1 MTSTCPPA
9 DALSALIDDALPPAA
24 RDKVLAHS
32 AACPLCAAQ
41 LAELRALHEAFQ
53 DLPATALGFDLG
65 ARVIERLQA
74 EAPGA
79 ASRQPLR
86 ARPHWLAS
94 IKGFFIDLPAWRAA
108 LVPLVGTTAA
118 LGFGVVLGGMLLIED
133 EAMPS
138 GSPSATLVAMSLF
151 DPVPPG
157 NLCPR
162 ADACAPKGSSR

>member
-32 AACPLCAAQ
+32 AACPHCAAQ
-41 LAELRALHEAFQ
+41 FAELRALHKAFQ
-53 DLPATALGFDLG
+53 DLPATSLGFDLG
-65 ARVIERLQA
+65 ARMIERLQA
-74 EAPGA
+74 EAPAA
-79 ASRQPLR
+79 AS
-86 ARPHWLAS
+86 RPHWLAS
-94 IKGFFIDLPAWRAA
+94 IKGFFTTVLAWRAA

-162 ADACAPKGSSR
+162 ADACAPKGSPR

>member
-9 DALSALIDDALPPAA
+9 DALSALVDDALPPAV
-24 RDKVLAHS
+24 RDALLAHS

-53 DLPATALGFDLG
+53 ALPATPLGFDLG
-65 ARVIERLQA
+65 ARVIARLQA
-74 EAPGA
+74 DAPA
-79 ASRQPLR
+79 AALR
-86 ARPHWLAS
+86 PPRRAHWLAS
-94 IKGFFIDLPAWRAA
+94 IKGFFTDVPAWRAA

-118 LGFGVVLGGMLLIED
+118 LAFGVVLGGMLLIED

-138 GSPSATLVAMSLF
+138 AAPSATLVAMSLF
-151 DPVPPG
+151 DAVPPG

-162 ADACAPKGSSR
+162 ADACAPKGSPR

>member
-41 LAELRALHEAFQ
+41 LAELRALHEAFR

-74 EAPGA
+74 DAPAA
-79 ASRQPLR
+79 ASRPPRRGL
-86 ARPHWLAS
+86 WLAS
-94 IKGFFIDLPAWRAA
+94 IKGFFTPVLAWRAA
-108 LVPLVGTTAA
+108 LVPLIGTTAA

>member
-79 ASRQPLR
+79 ASRPPLR
-86 ARPHWLAS
+86 EHWLAS
-94 IKGFFIDLPAWRAA
+94 IKGFFTPVLAWRAG

-162 ADACAPKGSSR
+162 ADACALKGSSR

>member
-1 MTSTCPPA
+1 MTRTCPPA
-9 DALSALIDDALPPAA
+9 AALSALVDDALPPAA

-32 AACPLCAAQ
+32 AACPHCAAQ

-53 DLPATALGFDLG
+53 ALPATPLGFDLG
-65 ARVIERLQA
+65 ARVIAHLQA
-74 EAPGA
+74 DAPGA
-79 ASRQPLR
+79 APPPPL
-86 ARPHWLAS
+86 RPHWRAS
-94 IKGFFIDLPAWRAA
+94 IKGFFTHLLAWRDV

-138 GSPSATLVAMSLF
+138 GSPSVTLVAMSLF
-151 DPVPPG
+151 DAVPPG

-162 ADACAPKGSSR
+162 ADACAPKGSLR

>member
-1 MTSTCPPA
+1 MTSTCPSA
-9 DALSALIDDALPPAA
+9 DALSALVDDALPPAV
-24 RDKVLAHS
+24 RDALLAHS
-32 AACPLCAAQ
+32 AACPHCAAQ
-41 LAELRALHEAFQ
+41 LAELRALHKAFQ
-53 DLPATALGFDLG
+53 DLPATSLGFDLG

-74 EAPGA
+74 EAPAA
-79 ASRQPLR
+79 ASRPPPQ
-86 ARPHWLAS
+86 PHWLAS
-94 IKGFFIDLPAWRAA
+94 IKGFFTPALAWRAA

-118 LGFGVVLGGMLLIED
+118 LGFGVVLGGMLLSEE

>member
-1 MTSTCPPA
+1 MTT
-9 DALSALIDDALPPAA
+9 
-24 RDKVLAHS
+24 
-32 AACPLCAAQ
+32 
-41 LAELRALHEAFQ
+41 ALH
-53 DLPATALGFDLG
+53 P
-65 ARVIERLQA
+65 V
-74 EAPGA
+74 
-79 ASRQPLR
+79 SRR
-86 ARPHWLAS
+86 T
-94 IKGFFIDLPAWRAA
+94 RAA

>member
-53 DLPATALGFDLG
+53 DLPPMAVGVDLG
-65 ARVIERLQA
+65 ARVIARLQA
-74 EAPGA
+74 EPAPA
-79 ASRQPLR
+79 ARRSPALPR
-86 ARPHWLAS
+86 ARWLETLAGLF
-94 IKGFFIDLPAWRAA
+94 KPALTWRAA
-108 LVPLVGTTAA
+108 FVPLFGTTAA
-118 LGFGVVLGGMLLIED
+118 LGLGVLLGGMLLTEG
-133 EAMPS
+133 ESMS
-138 GSPSATLVAMSLF
+138 SSSPNVTLVAMSLF

>member
-74 EAPGA
+74 EAPA
-79 ASRQPLR
+79 AVSRRPPP
-86 ARPHWLAS
+86 RPHWLTS
-94 IKGFFIDLPAWRAA
+94 IKRFFTDLPAWRAA
-108 LVPLVGTTAA
+108 FVPLFGTTAA
-118 LGFGVVLGGMLLIED
+118 LGLGVLLGGMLLTE
-133 EAMPS
+133 ESAMP
-138 GSPSATLVAMSLF
+138 GREPNVTLAAMSLF

-162 ADACAPKGSSR
+162 ADACGTTGNSR

>member
-9 DALSALIDDALPPAA
+9 DALSALIDDALPPAG

-32 AACPLCAAQ
+32 AACPHCAAQ
-41 LAELRALHEAFQ
+41 LAELRALHEAFR
-53 DLPATALGFDLG
+53 DLPATVLGFDLG

-74 EAPGA
+74 EAPA
-79 ASRQPLR
+79 AVSRRPPP
-86 ARPHWLAS
+86 RPHWLAS
-94 IKGFFIDLPAWRAA
+94 IKRFFADLPAWRAA